1 MAFCLIEAVRPGSF
15 KATAILVQG
24 LQRSI
29 LDANAVSCSASHLV
43 APSRLVCVAHRYTL
57 DGAPHTAKHISMIAG
72 GTGITPMYQV
82 IKAVLKQADDDTQL
96 SLLYANQSPD
106 DILLFEELQEMAKDA
121 RFKVWYTGTIPTLR
135 YLCNAAPRQGG
146 N

>member
-1 MAFCLIEAVRPGSF
+1 MIV
-15 KATAILVQG
+15 
-24 LQRSI
+24 
-29 LDANAVSCSASHLV
+29 
-43 APSRLVCVAHRYTL
+43 HRYTL
-57 DGAPHTAKHISMIAG
+57 DGSSHTAKHISMIAG

-121 RFKVWYTGTIPTLR
+121 RFKVWYTGASPTQSGIHAMQRLGKPADSR
-135 YLCNAAPRQGG
+135 GKPSCAAT
-146 N
+146 